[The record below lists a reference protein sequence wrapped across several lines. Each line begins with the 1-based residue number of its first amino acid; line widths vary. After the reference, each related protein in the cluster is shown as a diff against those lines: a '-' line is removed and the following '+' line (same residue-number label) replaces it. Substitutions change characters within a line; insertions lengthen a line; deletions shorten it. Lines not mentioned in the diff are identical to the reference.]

1 LRDRGRAPQRGPT
14 ASREDAAP
22 VRSDDSRMSSFDLLL
37 NHHLDL
43 PDDVFRLLRDA
54 IYRRT
59 GLYFNDASKYLV
71 QKRLSPRAREL
82 NFDSFQRYFY
92 FLQYDPRADAEF
104 DQIYDLVTTNETY
117 FFREPAQ
124 LRAFIDEIVP
134 ESLSRKRVQK
144 LRIWSAGCS
153 SGEEVYT
160 IAMLLQEAG
169 WFDRAAFEV
178 FGSDISQQVLTRA
191 RRGLYRENAFRAT
204 PPAFREKFFVKE
216 GEGSWRVSDPI
227 RNRVSF
233 GRLNLYD
240 RARVSLLGQVDLIF
254 CRNVIIYFDDASKKI
269 VVGNFYDQLVEGGYL
284 LLGHSE
290 SLISLST
297 QFHLRHLKNDMV
309 YQK

>member
-1 LRDRGRAPQRGPT
+1 
-14 ASREDAAP
+14 
-22 VRSDDSRMSSFDLLL
+22 MSTFNLSL
-37 NHHLDL
+37 NHHMEL

-54 IYRRT
+54 IYKRT
-59 GLYFNDASKYLV
+59 GMWFADNSKYLL

-82 NFDSFQRYFY
+82 NFDSFQKYFY
-92 FLQYDPRADAEF
+92 FLQYDPRSDTEF

-124 LRAFIDEIVP
+124 LTAFIEEIVP
-134 ESLSRKRVQK
+134 DILTRKPVK
-144 LRIWSAGCS
+144 KIRIWSAGCS
-153 SGEEVYT
+153 SGEEPYS

-169 WFDRAAFEV
+169 WYGKAAFEI
-178 FGSDISQQVLTRA
+178 FASDINQAVLAKA
-191 RRGLYRENAFRAT
+191 RRGQYRENAFRT
-204 PPAFREKFFVKE
+204 TEVSLRERYFTRE
-216 GEGSWRVSDPI
+216 ADNSWRISDDV

-240 RARVSLLGQVDLIF
+240 EPRVSLLGHLDVVF
-254 CRNVIIYFDDASKKI
+254 CRNVIIYFDDASKK
-269 VVGNFYDQLVEGGYL
+269 VVVNNFYHRLVEGGYL

-297 QFHLRHLKNDMV
+297 QFKLRHLKNDMV

>member
-1 LRDRGRAPQRGPT
+1 
-14 ASREDAAP
+14 
-22 VRSDDSRMSSFDLLL
+22 MSTFNLSL

-43 PDDVFRLLRDA
+43 PDDVFRLMRDQ

-59 GLYFNDASKYLV
+59 GMWFADTSKYLL

-82 NFDSFQRYFY
+82 NFDSFQKYFY
-92 FLQYDPRADAEF
+92 FLQYDPRAEAEF

-124 LRAFIDEIVP
+124 LTAFTDEIVP
-134 ESLSRKRVQK
+134 EILERKSVK
-144 LRIWSAGCS
+144 KVRIWSAGCS
-153 SGEEVYT
+153 SGEEPYS
-160 IAMLLQEAG
+160 IAMLLSESGHYAH
-169 WFDRAAFEV
+169 AAFEI
-178 FGSDISQQVLTRA
+178 FASDINQQVLAKA
-191 RRGLYRENAFRAT
+191 RKGHYRESAFRAT
-204 PPAFREKFFVKE
+204 DVRLREKYFTRNDD
-216 GEGSWRVSDPI
+216 GSWQIHDDI

-240 RARVSLLGQVDLIF
+240 EARVSLLGHLDIIF
-254 CRNVIIYFDDASKKI
+254 CRNVIIYFDDVSKR
-269 VVGNFYDQLVEGGYL
+269 VVVTNFYNRLVDTGYL

-297 QFHLRHLKNDMV
+297 QFKLRHLKNDMV

>member
-1 LRDRGRAPQRGPT
+1 MPPLDF
-14 ASREDAAP
+14 S
-22 VRSDDSRMSSFDLLL
+22 L

-59 GLYFNDASKYLV
+59 GLWFADSSKYLL

-82 NFDSFQRYFY
+82 NFESFQKYYY

-104 DQIYDLVTTNETY
+104 DEIYDLVTTKETY

-124 LRAFIDEIVP
+124 LTAFVEEIVP
-134 ESLSRKRVQK
+134 DILSRKTVRKVRV
-144 LRIWSAGCS
+144 WSAGCA
-153 SGEEVYT
+153 SGEEPYS
-160 IAMLLQEAG
+160 IAMLLQESRAY
-169 WFDRAAFEV
+169 DRVTIEIFA
-178 FGSDISQQVLTRA
+178 SDISSEVLVPA
-191 RRGLYRENAFRAT
+191 RKGQYRETAFRT
-204 PPAFREKFFVKE
+204 TDPTLRDKYFKREPD
-216 GEGSWRVSDPI
+216 GCWRISDEI

-240 RARVSLLGQVDLIF
+240 EPRVSLLGNVDVIF
-254 CRNVIIYFDDASKKI
+254 CRNVIIYFDDASKRMVI
-269 VVGNFYDQLVEGGYL
+269 NNFYHRLIDGGYL

-290 SLISLST
+290 SLITLST
-297 QFHLRHLKNDMV
+297 QFKLKHLKNDMV

>member
-1 LRDRGRAPQRGPT
+1 
-14 ASREDAAP
+14 
-22 VRSDDSRMSSFDLLL
+22 MSPFDFSL

-59 GLYFNDASKYLV
+59 GIWFADASKYLL

-82 NFDSFQRYFY
+82 NFESLQKYYY
-92 FLQYDPRADAEF
+92 FLQYDPRADTEF
-104 DQIYDLVTTNETY
+104 DEIYDLVTTKETY

-124 LRAFIDEIVP
+124 LAAFVDEIVP
-134 ESLSRKRVQK
+134 DVLSRKTVRKIRV
-144 LRIWSAGCS
+144 WSAGCS
-153 SGEEVYT
+153 TGEEPYS
-160 IAMLLQEAG
+160 IAMLLQESRY
-169 WFDRAAFEV
+169 FDRAGFEI
-178 FGSDISQQVLTRA
+178 FASDLSQQVLVRA
-191 RRGLYRENAFRAT
+191 RKGQYRETAFRAT
-204 PPAFREKFFVKE
+204 DPTLRDKYFTREPD
-216 GEGSWRVSDPI
+216 GSWRIRDQI

-240 RARVSLLGQVDLIF
+240 EPRVALLGTVDVIF
-254 CRNVIIYFDDASKKI
+254 CRNVIIYFDDSSKRTVI
-269 VVGNFYDQLVEGGYL
+269 NNFYNRLTEGGYL

-297 QFHLRHLKNDMV
+297 QFKLKHLKNDMV